1 MAVNVT
7 KGQIEATCRT
17 LRKNLAEAIEW
28 YGEDSY
34 QVGRLRALLAD
45 SEQHLRDHDNRRRT
59 A

>member
-1 MAVNVT
+1 MAAVPRHM
-7 KGQIEATCRT
+7 IEATIRT
-17 LRKNLAEAIEW
+17 LRKNLAEAIGW

-45 SEQHLRDHDNRRRT
+45 SEQNLRDHDNRKRT